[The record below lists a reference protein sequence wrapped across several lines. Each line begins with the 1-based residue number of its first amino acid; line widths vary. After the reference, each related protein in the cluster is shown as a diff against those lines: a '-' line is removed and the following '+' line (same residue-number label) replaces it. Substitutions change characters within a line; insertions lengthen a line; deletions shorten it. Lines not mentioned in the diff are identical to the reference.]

1 MMENEIDSLFDE
13 VLETIEPT
21 DNGKTDNSY
30 SEIVE
35 NDLGEC
41 YDQEELLELRKL
53 VASANNLIQTGELSE
68 HNALETIQGVY
79 GNYLKRRDMEEAINE
94 GLKPS
99 DVSDEAFEFYLQNL
113 GKYSIKQCCE
123 ITDHFLKGLFEGVET
138 KQEKRKQRRRTDAFL
153 AGFDSV

>member
-1 MMENEIDSLFDE
+1 MEENEMYDIFNE
-13 VLETIEPT
+13 ALETIEPT

-41 YDQEELLELRKL
+41 YDQEELLEWRNL
-53 VASANNLIQTGELSE
+53 VASANNLINTGELNE
-68 HNALETIQGVY
+68 DKALEVVQNLFGDF
-79 GNYLKRRDMEEAINE
+79 LKRRDMEESIRD

-138 KQEKRKQRRRTDAFL
+138 KQEKRKQRRRTDSFL
-153 AGFDSV
+153 EGFDSV